1 MKNAIATRLNTTT
14 KEPSTRLCLVYEFKT
29 SACVQASSSDHDAA
43 AKQAARETGIV
54 IESAVRARV
63 VEYPDATLDKVHH
76 MPFDPTFH
84 VANGGPAVRF
94 EFVYGHTKLLVRIVT
109 SLGDGSQSVVDGVSA
124 SRLAFHTLE
133 LLDHQTM
140 NLEQRWSPPP
150 PLHFGRR
157 QQWNNFWEMN
167 VAMLLVL
174 GAKIRLL
181 FDALLEMIWGSLVPA
196 SFDKSI
202 VNSPYTMF
210 SFYQSDFKDCPA
222 HIQAF
227 SSLGFKD
234 FLAATQC
241 WSQKLGSTGYFYL
254 LNFSPLVACGVT
266 YNIYDIGNRLLRYRH
281 AFIPAGA
288 GPPPPAFGAI
298 LNAFFSR
305 KIVVNN
311 YGVHQH
317 NFSHQPV
324 AFVWDWLEIAAPL
337 HACGCIT
344 INGEFLAF
352 ARGLPA
358 SLETAATIFG
368 NPVRAS
374 SQNTQWFKQM
384 GLWKPE

>member
-1 MKNAIATRLNTTT
+1 
-14 KEPSTRLCLVYEFKT
+14 
-29 SACVQASSSDHDAA
+29 
-43 AKQAARETGIV
+43 
-54 IESAVRARV
+54 
-63 VEYPDATLDKVHH
+63 
-76 MPFDPTFH
+76 
-84 VANGGPAVRF
+84 
-94 EFVYGHTKLLVRIVT
+94 
-109 SLGDGSQSVVDGVSA
+109 
-124 SRLAFHTLE
+124 
-133 LLDHQTM
+133 
-140 NLEQRWSPPP
+140 
-150 PLHFGRR
+150 
-157 QQWNNFWEMN
+157 
-167 VAMLLVL
+167 
-174 GAKIRLL
+174 
-181 FDALLEMIWGSLVPA
+181 
-196 SFDKSI
+196 
-202 VNSPYTMF
+202 MF

-241 WSQKLGSTGYFYL
+241 WSQKLGGTGYFYL

-266 YNIYDIGNRLLRYRH
+266 HNIYDIGNRLLRYRH

-288 GPPPPAFGAI
+288 GPPPPAFGAV

-317 NFSHQPV
+317 NFSHQAV

-337 HACGCIT
+337 HVCGCIT
-344 INGEFLAF
+344 INGECLAF